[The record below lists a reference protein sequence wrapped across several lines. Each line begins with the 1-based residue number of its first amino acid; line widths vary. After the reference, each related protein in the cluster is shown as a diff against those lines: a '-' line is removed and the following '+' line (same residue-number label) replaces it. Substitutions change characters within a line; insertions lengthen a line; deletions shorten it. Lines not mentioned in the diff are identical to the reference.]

1 MAANVTKGVTGTE
14 SFGPCNPEQD
24 LLFSV
29 NPGVPSIDALE
40 TAACFLDDALEA
52 MSRSEHQCF
61 AAVRCIDLAKAL
73 VLAVV
78 DGSMK
83 PQTAKGGAA

>member
-14 SFGPCNPEQD
+14 SFGPCNPEGD

-40 TAACFLDDALEA
+40 TAACFLDDALVA
-52 MSRSEHQCF
+52 MNRSEHQCF
-61 AAVRCIDLAKAL
+61 AASRCIEFAKAL

-83 PQTAKGGAA
+83 ANEARRAAP